1 MREEGARRLGD
12 FGRYVIAN
20 DAAKSRGRATEPLV
34 TREVEGPRSRLIANK
49 EEEELQSSPV
59 ADEKDEPRSR
69 LVANK
74 FNHKR
79 RWATEPLDR

>member
-1 MREEGARRLGD
+1 M
-12 FGRYVIAN
+12 IAN
-20 DAAKSRGRATEPLV
+20 T
-34 TREVEGPRSRLIANK
+34 
-49 EEEELQSSPV
+49 EEEELRSSPV